1 MGSTPIISTTNEI
14 LSILFA
20 TQEPL
25 QKCEGFLYIYNKQNY
40 MPYSREFK
48 EWTNANVES
57 TFSICGTDFI
67 QILPGEIN
75 NDVVCDGFG
84 IIGLKKEDDG
94 TLMVKLKSDNPEG
107 FIYKPY
113 YELESENKILF

>member
-1 MGSTPIISTTNEI
+1 MR
-14 LSILFA
+14 
-20 TQEPL
+20 
-25 QKCEGFLYIYNKQNY
+25 GFLILLFFICIYDKTKH
-40 MPYSREFK
+40 MIYSREFN
-48 EWTNANVES
+48 EWTGANVEV
-57 TFSICGTDFI
+57 TFSICGTDLI
-67 QILPGEIN
+67 KILPGEIN
-75 NDVVCDGFG
+75 DEVVCDGFG